1 MNSKQESLV
10 FCIQETIPVADLLHI
25 EVNPEAREVST
36 ETDPAKLETLFEE
49 IGASLLEEPILEG
62 IDIANAVNIFKAY
75 GFIPQTFK
83 VKHKIIHD
91 TTDRYTI
98 RADAFSA

>member
-62 IDIANAVNIFKAY
+62 IDIANAVNIFKA
-75 GFIPQTFK
+75 
-83 VKHKIIHD
+83 
-91 TTDRYTI
+91 
-98 RADAFSA
+98 

>member
-10 FCIQETIPVADLLHI
+10 FCIQETIPVADFLHI
-25 EVNPEAREVST
+25 EVNPKAREVST
-36 ETDPAKLETLFEE
+36 ETDLATLETLFEE

-75 GFIPQTFK
+75 GFIPQTVK
-83 VKHKIIHD
+83 VKHKVIHD
-91 TTDRYTI
+91 ITDRYTI
-98 RADAFSA
+98 RPDAFSA

>member
-1 MNSKQESLV
+1 MNSKKESLV

-36 ETDPAKLETLFEE
+36 ETDLATLETLFEE

-83 VKHKIIHD
+83 VNHKVIND
-91 TTDRYTI
+91 QTDRYSI
-98 RADAFSA
+98 RPDVFNA

>member
-10 FCIQETIPVADLLHI
+10 FCIQETIPVADFLHI
-25 EVNPEAREVST
+25 EVNPKAREVST
-36 ETDPAKLETLFEE
+36 ETDLATLETLFEE

-75 GFIPQTFK
+75 GFIPQTVK
-83 VKHKIIHD
+83 VKHKVIHD
-91 TTDRYTI
+91 IPDRYTI
-98 RADAFSA
+98 RPDAFSI